1 MLDIDDVYSLIIF
14 LERDYLIVTLGMDVD
29 NLKKLSVLFLLLK

>member
-1 MLDIDDVYSLIIF
+1 MLDIDDAYSLIIF

-29 NLKKLSVLFLLLK
+29 NLKKLSVLFLLS